1 MVESATVMQSMSR
14 MVLARRELLAYR
26 DEELR
31 LIEEEEQRLM
41 EAEEQRLMEAEE
53 YRLQIQREE
62 EAVLQ
67 RQRDEEAEL
76 QRQQEEEEAEEL
88 RLEQMMR
95 DRAQREREARVQA
108 DRAAREK
115 SDREARDRAEREM
128 QDRLE
133 SERSELERR
142 IVDVQALV
150 RGRLARK
157 VYAEMRGWTTAI
169 VRFQAQCRGVLVR
182 REVGDRLTTW
192 GRIEAGVRQV
202 QALARGHLVR
212 QRLREHRTH
221 LKRNINVIVKMQNMY
236 RAKLAG
242 KAYRTLTVED
252 TPPTPRLVQSCAP
265 LLEDTDQ
272 DLEEELELER
282 LRQKAVRQI
291 RENQQTGRILDHLD
305 IKIALL
311 VRNRISL
318 EEVLK
323 QTKRHFRFLDE
334 IRRPVPGSAR
344 GMYPP
349 PVPLAQTGGPVPA
362 NSLYSLRNMDKES
375 RRKLEGYQH
384 LFYLLQTQPVYLA
397 RLLFL
402 LNQGGSRAMRQS
414 MLAAASSASMA
425 GSNGQLSQRP
435 STDANSGEDI
445 SISKLIETIVL
456 TLFGFAQNAREEYLL
471 LKLFCAAIQIELSSI
486 STLQE
491 FLRGNPIF
499 IKLAVHYNRG
509 AKERKYLRD
518 LLQPLIRKV
527 IDDTELDLESDPLV
541 IYRTL
546 IREEESRTG
555 EKSRRA
561 YDITREDALNDME
574 TRTTFIRHLRQ
585 LRVLADE
592 FIAAIQQSLNQM
604 PYGMRYIAR
613 ELRRALTAKFPDE
626 PEAQ

>member
-1 MVESATVMQSMSR
+1 RRIDVVIQYQRSARQRLAERVVEEKRQARRYLRMVESATVMQSMSR

-435 STDANSGEDI
+435 STDANS
-445 SISKLIETIVL
+445 
-456 TLFGFAQNAREEYLL
+456 
-471 LKLFCAAIQIELSSI
+471 
-486 STLQE
+486 
-491 FLRGNPIF
+491 
-499 IKLAVHYNRG
+499 
-509 AKERKYLRD
+509 
-518 LLQPLIRKV
+518 
-527 IDDTELDLESDPLV
+527 
-541 IYRTL
+541 
-546 IREEESRTG
+546 
-555 EKSRRA
+555 
-561 YDITREDALNDME
+561 
-574 TRTTFIRHLRQ
+574 
-585 LRVLADE
+585 
-592 FIAAIQQSLNQM
+592 
-604 PYGMRYIAR
+604 
-613 ELRRALTAKFPDE
+613 
-626 PEAQ
+626 